1 VVTANDGDGGTDM
14 ESAAATVTGPADPLP
29 TISASAKTADD
40 NAYTAN
46 TWTNQN
52 VTVHF
57 TCGDDSGVVTCPN
70 DQTVSA
76 AGITPLVSGT
86 ATDGT
91 GHTKSASFGPIK
103 IDKVAPGIS
112 AAATTADGQAYAAGT
127 WTNQTVTV
135 HYTCSDSG
143 SGVNTCPADDVFSS
157 SGTFTANGTAMDA
170 AGNTKSTQFGQIK
183 IDKGNPTV
191 SFGTTCPT
199 AQVVLGASR
208 SVAWTVTDGGSGVPG
223 PTTASIAL
231 DTSTV
236 GSKTVTKSVTD
247 AAGNTASASCT
258 FVVGYQLLGYFD
270 PVNTSKWKA
279 GTTVSVK
286 IALANSRGT
295 QLQACAG
302 CTVTFQAFKGPGG
315 TGQEVGPSPMKYD
328 PTKQQYIFTWKLG
341 PAASG
346 VGAASI
352 RATVTYPDGTTS
364 VLTKDIV
371 ITSK

>member
-1 VVTANDGDGGTDM
+1 MIGAGVLPATSPDSFAVSCTTEPRSTEPFVT
-14 ESAAATVTGPADPLP
+14 SL
-29 TISASAKTADD
+29 
-40 NAYTAN
+40 
-46 TWTNQN
+46 W
-52 VTVHF
+52 
-57 TCGDDSGVVTCPN
+57 
-70 DQTVSA
+70 
-76 AGITPLVSGT
+76 L
-86 ATDGT
+86 
-91 GHTKSASFGPIK
+91 
-103 IDKVAPGIS
+103 
-112 AAATTADGQAYAAGT
+112 
-127 WTNQTVTV
+127 
-135 HYTCSDSG
+135 
-143 SGVNTCPADDVFSS
+143 
-157 SGTFTANGTAMDA
+157 
-170 AGNTKSTQFGQIK
+170 
-183 IDKGNPTV
+183 
-191 SFGTTCPT
+191 
-199 AQVVLGASR
+199 
-208 SVAWTVTDGGSGVPG
+208 
-223 PTTASIAL
+223 
-231 DTSTV
+231 
-236 GSKTVTKSVTD
+236 
-247 AAGNTASASCT
+247 ASCT

-302 CTVTFQAFKGPGG
+302 CTVTFQGFKGPGG